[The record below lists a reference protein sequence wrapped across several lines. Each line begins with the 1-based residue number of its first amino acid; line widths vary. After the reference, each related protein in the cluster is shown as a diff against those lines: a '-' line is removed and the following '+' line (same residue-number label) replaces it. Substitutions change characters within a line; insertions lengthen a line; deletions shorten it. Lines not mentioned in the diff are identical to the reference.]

1 MTFTYTSVLPEIWFE
16 YVRSRGPGG
25 QHVNKTNSAAILRWH
40 VSSSQ
45 GFSEEQKQLIQEKLA
60 NHISSDGYLMLRSD
74 QHRDQEQ
81 NRNATLEKLQQLIK
95 QALFKPKKRI
105 KTKPSRSSVRKRI
118 ESKKTRSETKKMRQ
132 KVQI

>member
-1 MTFTYTSVLPEIWFE
+1 MFIYTSILPEIWFE
-16 YVRSRGPGG
+16 YARSRGPGG

-45 GFSEEQKQLIQEKLA
+45 GFSEEQKQVIQEKLA
-60 NHISSDGYLMLRSD
+60 SQITVDGYLMLRSD

-81 NRNATLEKLQQLIK
+81 NRNECLSKLQQLLK

-105 KTKPSRSSVRKRI
+105 KTKPSRSSIRKRI
-118 ESKKTRSETKKMRQ
+118 ESKKVRSETKKFRQ
-132 KVQI
+132 KVKDY